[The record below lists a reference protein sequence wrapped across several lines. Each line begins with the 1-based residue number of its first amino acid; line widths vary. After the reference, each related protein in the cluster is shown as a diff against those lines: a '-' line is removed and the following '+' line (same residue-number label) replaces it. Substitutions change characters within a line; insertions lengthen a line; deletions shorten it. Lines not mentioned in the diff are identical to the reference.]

1 MTGYR
6 TIITRMTPVPRQS
19 IFTDDFIIIPVYH
32 MVDYLII
39 IIIIIINNDA
49 IYGI

>member
-6 TIITRMTPVPRQS
+6 TIITITPVPRQS

-39 IIIIIINNDA
+39 IIIIINNDA